1 LIDERYLK
9 IMSTITLWCHKD
21 STCRMA
27 EENGDVFM
35 AECIMNERVRNLRLL
50 MILGKKEYLVRW
62 EGYSEKYDSW
72 EPAKHIL
79 GKELF
84 AEFKKAKENGF
95 KNAHE
100 YNKHKGKKIS
110 KAVKKSTKKLPQRQD
125 ASSAKNATAKLPQKY
140 KSCNIKHKKEPS
152 DNDKQESTPDENPEV
167 EGKQMHQVERL
178 FCEHIRKLPLS
189 STESGQH
196 TGIYSR
202 SNLTIGEFETK
213 ADQFLRLLRT
223 AATSNK
229 TS

>member
-1 LIDERYLK
+1 
-9 IMSTITLWCHKD
+9 
-21 STCRMA
+21 MA

-35 AECIMNERVRNLRLL
+35 AECIMNERVRNGR
-50 MILGKKEYLVRW
+50 KEYLVRW

-110 KAVKKSTKKLPQRQD
+110 KTVKKSTKKLPQRQD

-140 KSCNIKHKKEPS
+140 KSCNIKHKKQPS
-152 DNDKQESTPDENPEV
+152 DNDKQESTPDENHEV
-167 EGKQMHQVERL
+167 EGKEMHQVE
-178 FCEHIRKLPLS
+178 
-189 STESGQH
+189 
-196 TGIYSR
+196 SR